1 MVRFSLRGPQV
12 IVKTLDEMVDDA
24 YEWARRKKVKRS
36 EEEEKRDADVSK
48 ESGDGRGGA
57 GDAAWV

>member
-1 MVRFSLRGPQV
+1 MVRFSLRGPQA

-36 EEEEKRDADVSK
+36 EEAKRDADVSK

-57 GDAAWV
+57 VRSSEC